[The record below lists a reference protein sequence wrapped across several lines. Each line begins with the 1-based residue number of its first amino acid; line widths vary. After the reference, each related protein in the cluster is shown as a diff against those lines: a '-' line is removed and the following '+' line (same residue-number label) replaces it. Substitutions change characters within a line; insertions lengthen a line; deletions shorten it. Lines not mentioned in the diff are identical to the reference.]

1 MFASLQNS
9 AFLSPIGEP
18 ERRPLRWL
26 LMIVLVVFFS
36 VAAAA
41 AAGAAIMAAEP
52 RLSTLITEMPLSG
65 PNRLIDETL
74 VAALLAGILIAAA
87 LGAILGARIAFRRP
101 FWTFL
106 SPAGPFSWR
115 LTGFGVLVYGAL
127 ISAALLA
134 TMLVNQEPLNPP
146 VLDASY
152 PLDDRVLYAVASF
165 PLIILAA
172 TAEELF
178 FRGLLLQLMGAI
190 VRNAVFLAVVNGLVF
205 SAMHF
210 DPNPGAFVARAL
222 MGAVWAWAV
231 LRLGGL
237 EFGIG
242 AHAIN
247 NLLLIYFVQPIS
259 SAVDTGDYQL
269 SAIAVDVVISAVTL
283 AAITLAARRYPRP
296 SEAAAPSP

>member
-1 MFASLQNS
+1 MSDTPAP
-9 AFLSPIGEP
+9 AFLAPIGEA
-18 ERRPLRWL
+18 ERQPLRWL
-26 LMIVLVVFFS
+26 LMIVLSLLFAVG
-36 VAAAA
+36 
-41 AAGAAIMAAEP
+41 GAAVVGAGIMAFDP
-52 RLSTLITEMPLSG
+52 RLAELIETMPLSG

-74 VAALLAGILIAAA
+74 VAALLAGILMAAA

-101 FWTFL
+101 FATFL
-106 SPAGPFSWR
+106 SPAGPYSWK

-127 ISAALLA
+127 ISAALLL
-134 TMLVNQEPLNPP
+134 TLLVNQEPLSPP
-146 VLDASY
+146 IFDTAY
-152 PLDDRVLYAVASF
+152 PLDDRVLYAVGSF
-165 PLIILAA
+165 PLIIMAA

-178 FRGLLLQLMGAI
+178 FRGLLLQLMGA
-190 VRNAVFLAVVNGLVF
+190 VLRNAVVLAIVNGLVF

-259 SAVDTGDYQL
+259 SAVNTADYQV

-283 AAITLAARRYPRP
+283 AAITLVAKRHPRP
-296 SEAAAPSP
+296 SAAAAPAP